1 MGAWLFKTR
10 TRKQIMRRVV
20 RRKVVRRRVGA
31 LGGSRKDYLLHKET
45 ARVLVHKK
53 LTYFNQ
59 HYKLA
64 WGSVAVRN
72 QKSRWGSCSKAG
84 NLNFNYRIAFLPV
97 HLQDYVVVHELCHL
111 KEFNHS
117 NKFWQLVAETIST
130 PHLCKKE
137 LHEHSK
143 MIAKRV
149 ALSVI
154 RL

>member
-1 MGAWLFKTR
+1 MEWLFKTKIR
-10 TRKQIMRRVV
+10 RRRVRRVV
-20 RRKVVRRRVGA
+20 HRRVRRVGA
-31 LGGSRKDYLLHKET
+31 LGGPRKEYLLHKEA
-45 ARVLVHKK
+45 ARAVVHAR
-53 LTYFNQ
+53 LAHFNQ
-59 HYKLA
+59 HYKLT

-72 QKSRWGSCSKAG
+72 QKSRWGSCSKTG
-84 NLNFNYRIAFLPV
+84 NLNFNYRIALLPA
-97 HLQDYVVVHELCHL
+97 HLQDYVVVHELCHV

-117 NKFWQLVAETIST
+117 IKFWQLVAETIST